1 MRYRPHLGRGRG
13 EDEEKADVAGR
24 EDGTRQRTAGA
35 GAHADWAAELLDHL
49 RPAGRDVHR
58 VVTWLASAAHATVSL
73 QDGTGRLLAGTRA
86 CPDESLAAGIT
97 SGRIATAA
105 LEDRGRHLRLVRVD
119 RVHPASPAV
128 LAVTRD
134 APFDRRTSDIVTHTA
149 QVLELL
155 LDGHE
160 STAAGHRLRRATA
173 DLRLAILQLLM
184 VEDTVSA
191 RRVAAGLWPG
201 LLDTDVAC
209 VYVVESDPGE
219 RDRLAEECLSVT
231 GDRALVV
238 RCPAMD
244 GHVIVL
250 TPRDAAGQELRSLV
264 GRLPGVF
271 LGGSARQS
279 LARTATAYGQAV
291 SALAVARFR
300 PQKAAVYAERTRPE
314 RLMDPAAL
322 YGWTAHLLRPLDALP
337 HHTRAELLA
346 TTRLGLEF
354 TAVNT
359 AKILGVS
366 RNTVRARMDR
376 VEALLRTDFTDLTV
390 RATVHL
396 AVNAQAA
403 ADQARADGDAG
414 RVGTARLT
422 DLLAGPALR
431 AWAGDLLGRLES
443 DARNLR
449 RTLRTWIAV
458 GGNAE
463 RAAQTLGVHAQT
475 VREHV
480 RSAEPVLE
488 RQLLAAGSDL
498 YEVVLA
504 HLVAGDLDQPALHGA
519 KTDHPD
525 SPVHG

>member
-1 MRYRPHLGRGRG
+1 M
-13 EDEEKADVAGR
+13 AGR
-24 EDGTRQRTAGA
+24 QDGARRWEAGA
-35 GAHADWAAELLDHL
+35 GEHADWAAELLDHL
-49 RPAGRDVHR
+49 RPAGRDVRR
-58 VVTWLASAAHATVSL
+58 VVTWLARAAHATVAL
-73 QDGTGRLLAGTRA
+73 RDGAGLLLAGTRI
-86 CPDESLAAGIT
+86 PLDEDLVADIT
-97 SGRIATAA
+97 SGRIASAA
-105 LEDRGRHLRLVRVD
+105 LEDRGRHLRLVRVE
-119 RVHPASPAV
+119 RVHPTPAAV
-128 LAVTRD
+128 LAVARD
-134 APFDRRTSDIVTHTA
+134 TPFDRRASDIVTHTA
-149 QVLELL
+149 QVVELL
-155 LDGHE
+155 LAGHE
-160 STAAGHRLRRATA
+160 STAAGHRLRRAA
-173 DLRLAILQLLM
+173 SDLRLAILQLLM

-201 LLDTDVAC
+201 LLDTDEAC
-209 VYVVESDPGE
+209 VYVVESSPDE
-219 RDRLAEECLSVT
+219 RDDLAEECLSAT
-231 GDRALVV
+231 GERALVV

-250 TPRDAAGQELRSLV
+250 TPRETAGAELRSLV

-300 PQKAAVYAERTRPE
+300 PDKAAVYAERTHPE

-322 YGWTAHLLRPLDALP
+322 YGWTVRLLRPLDALP

-359 AKILGVS
+359 AKVLGVS

-376 VEALLRTDFTDLTV
+376 VESLLRTDFADLTV

-396 AVNAQAA
+396 ALNAQAGHA
-403 ADQARADGDAG
+403 QHPADGAERSG
-414 RVGTARLT
+414 PAELT

-431 AWAGDLLGRLES
+431 TWAGDLLGRLEP
-443 DARNLR
+443 DTRDLR

-504 HLVAGDLDQPALHGA
+504 HLAAGDLGLPRLRGS
-519 KTDHPD
+519 KPDHPD
-525 SPVHG
+525 PPVHG